1 MNSSDDLTPNNNKT
15 HLWVWFWLKTT
26 RAKPWLARAYSRL
39 CSLPRAI
46 FELADPPPPD
56 SSHNGSFA
64 WQ

>member
-39 CSLPRAI
+39 WIS
-46 FELADPPPPD
+46 D
-56 SSHNGSFA
+56 HNWVTINCYHTFIV
-64 WQ
+64 